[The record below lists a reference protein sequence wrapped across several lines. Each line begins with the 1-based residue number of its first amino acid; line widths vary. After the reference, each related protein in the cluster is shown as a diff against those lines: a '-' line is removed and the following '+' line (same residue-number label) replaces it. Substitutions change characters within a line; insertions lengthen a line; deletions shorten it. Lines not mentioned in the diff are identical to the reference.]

1 MTNRSF
7 AASIA
12 AFRDLTK
19 AQMQAVL
26 SESIQDVMDE
36 AQTPVANGGRMPVD
50 DGHLINS
57 VVTELNGTQIGTTA
71 QAEDLSGSASSANI
85 ALLVTGI
92 EPGDT
97 ARIGWAAA
105 HAMRQHEGFVGED
118 SLGRTYNQQGKHWV
132 DGAAANWPAH
142 IEKNVKRL
150 K

>member
-12 AFRDLTK
+12 SFRDLTK
-19 AQMQAVL
+19 TQMQAVL

-71 QAEDLSGSASSANI
+71 LAEDLSGSASGANI
-85 ALLVTGI
+85 ALLVAGI

-142 IEKNVKRL
+142 IEKNAKRL